1 MKKIKFILLSL
12 LLVSTII
19 FAQYNQF
26 ESEYDWYTIEGKNVY
41 VHYHEGAERTAK
53 VIAKIADEVWGPITS
68 LYGYAPDK
76 VHYVIK
82 DKDDYSNGATYFFD
96 NKIEI
101 WASAL
106 DFDLRGT
113 HNWLRNVITH
123 EFTHMVQIQAS
134 MKWGRSIPAVY
145 LQFLNYQ
152 DVRRPDLLYGYP
164 DKIVSYPIASI
175 NIPAW
180 FAEGTAQYMRK
191 EFGYENWDS
200 HRDMI
205 LRSYVLDDN
214 MLTWNQMGVFGKTSL
229 GNESVYNSGYALTLY
244 IAQQYGEDKLR
255 LISEKL
261 GDLTNFTI
269 DAAFEDVLG
278 KDGNEIYD
286 EWKAYLTKSYNERIK
301 DVNSNLVD
309 GLLIQDEGF
318 GNFYPIYSKDGSKF
332 YFISNQGKDYLGT
345 SSLFEFDL
353 ATSKKK
359 KIIGSIRS
367 TVSITSDGKKI
378 IFAKL
383 SDDNPEWANIHDIFV
398 YDIEEEDDERLTF
411 GLRANNPN
419 LSHDGKNITFVFQK
433 DGTTNL
439 GLIDIDGKNF
449 KRLTFFEEGEQIYNP
464 KFSNDDSHIIFDYSI
479 KEGRDIASVDVDGS
493 NFKFLIQTK
502 NDERNATY
510 DNDGNLIYASNETG
524 IFNLYKIDKR
534 TQKRSRISNVL
545 GGAFMPTVDKSGN
558 IIYAGYNSHGYQIY
572 KLDAEEQKNVDEVK
586 KYVWLNNPP
595 IGSDKP
601 NGDINNFDL
610 NHLVNYNDSKVE
622 FETKPYSGFFS
633 KMTFFPFIR
642 FDNYNPGNTT
652 VLERFKPGVYFTSSD
667 YLNRYSIFGAA
678 AINKRLE
685 RDIYLSLEYRDKLP
699 LLYNIGLKPQVSLEL
714 FSVSRK
720 ADVYLYFGRYEDS
733 TGIHYDDIVPTD
745 VTYNLFEVDLAFKHR
760 IFAKGTDMELR
771 FIYSDYVA
779 ALGSFSL
786 PNNGGLYPTTKD
798 TYFIGRNIQLTFWHK
813 VFESHKD
820 ADISPIGRDVTFQ
833 LNYENDDYN
842 DEGEY
847 EIEDGILVPQY
858 NDYNFVRA
866 EMDWKEYVSINKY
879 GHTIQG
885 RVRAGTII
893 GAELPDFFDYYIGGL
908 VGMKGYPFYAIGG
921 NQAYWMH
928 LEYRFPLYRNIDAK
942 YGPWYL
948 DKIFISVYADI
959 GNAWNSWSAWGD
971 NFSEFNKQK
980 KGAGAEIRIKMN
992 SFYLFPTAIF
1002 ANVAYGFDKF
1012 TTVIRGQDITYGQE
1026 FIFYAGIL
1034 FDFSL

>member
-1 MKKIKFILLSL
+1 MNITKIIILSL
-12 LLVSTII
+12 LLVTTN

-26 ESEYDWYTIEGKNVY
+26 EAEYDWYTIEGKNIY

-53 VIAKIADEVWGPITS
+53 VIAKIADEVWDPITS
-68 LYGYAPDK
+68 LYEYEPEK

-113 HNWLRNVITH
+113 HNWLRNVISH
-123 EFTHMVQIQAS
+123 EFTHLVQIQAS
-134 MKWGRSIPAVY
+134 MKWGRSIPAFY
-145 LQFLNYQ
+145 LQYLGYE

-180 FAEGTAQYMRK
+180 FAEGSAQYMRK

-229 GNESVYNSGYALTLY
+229 GNESVYNSGFALTLY

-255 LISEKL
+255 LISQKL
-261 GDLTNFTI
+261 GKLTNFTI
-269 DAAFEDVLG
+269 DEAFEDVLG

-301 DVNSNLVD
+301 NVKSNLVE
-309 GLLIQDEGF
+309 GTLIQDEGF

-332 YFISNQGKDYLGT
+332 YYISNQGKDYFGT

-353 ATSKKK
+353 ETNKKK

-367 TVSITSDGKKI
+367 TVSLTNDGKKI

-398 YDIEEEDDERLTF
+398 YDIEEEEDERLTF

-419 LSHDGKNITFVFQK
+419 LSHDGTKITFVFQK

-439 GLIDIDGKNF
+439 GIIDSDGKNF

-479 KEGRDIASVDVDGS
+479 KEGRDIGRVDVDGS
-493 NFKFLIQTK
+493 NFKFLVQTE
-502 NDERNATY
+502 NDERNAIY
-510 DNDGNLIYASNETG
+510 DNDGNLIYVSNETG
-524 IFNLYKIDKR
+524 IFNLYKVDK
-534 TQKRSRISNVL
+534 TTNKRSRISNVL
-545 GGAFMPTVDKSGN
+545 GSTFMPTVDTLGN
-558 IIYAGYNSHGYQIY
+558 IIYAGYNSNGYQLY
-572 KLDAEEQKNVDEVK
+572 KLDAEEQKNVDDSK

-601 NGDINNFDL
+601 NGDISNF
-610 NHLVNYNDSKVE
+610 NINKLVNYDDTKVE
-622 FETKPYSGFFS
+622 YESKPYSGFFS
-633 KMTFFPFIR
+633 KMTFFPFVR
-642 FDNYNPGNTT
+642 FDNYNLSGDPLDI
-652 VLERFKPGVYFTSSD
+652 VKPGLYFTSND

-678 AINKRLE
+678 SLNKIFE
-685 RDIYLSLEYRDKLP
+685 RDLYLSLEYRDKLP
-699 LLYNIGLKPQVSLEL
+699 LLYGMGIKPQVTLEL

-720 ADVYLYFGRYEDS
+720 ANVDLLFGKYEDS
-733 TGIHYDDIVPTD
+733 TGVKYDNIIGTD

-760 IFAKGTDMELR
+760 IFTKGSNIELR

-779 ALGSFSL
+779 TLGSFTL
-786 PNNGGLYPTTKD
+786 PNNGGLYRATKD
-798 TYFIGRNIQLTFWHK
+798 TYFIGRNIQLTYWLK
-813 VFESHKD
+813 ALEPHKD
-820 ADISPIGRDVTFQ
+820 ADINPIGSEITFR
-833 LNYENDDYN
+833 LNYENNDYN

-847 EIEDGILVPQY
+847 KIVDGILVPLY

-866 EMDWKEYVSINKY
+866 EIDWKEYIPINKF
-879 GHTIQG
+879 GHTING
-885 RVRAGTII
+885 RVKAGSII
-893 GAELPDFFDYYIGGL
+893 GATLPTFFDYYVGGL
-908 VGMKGYPFYAIGG
+908 IGMKGYPFYAISG

-928 LEYRFPLYRNIDAK
+928 LSYRFPLYRNIDGRF
-942 YGPWYL
+942 GPWYL
-948 DKIFISVYADI
+948 DKIFMSVYADI
-959 GNAWNSWSAWGD
+959 GDAWTG
-971 NFSEFNKQK
+971 NFMGIDKTK
-980 KGAGAEIRIKMN
+980 KGVGAEIRIKMR

-1012 TTVIRGQDITYGQE
+1012 STTIRGEEIFYGQE
-1026 FIFYAGIL
+1026 FIFYAGVL
-1034 FDFSL
+1034 FDFSF

>member
-1 MKKIKFILLSL
+1 MKKLKFTL
-12 LLVSTII
+12 LLLLTISVTI
-19 FAQYNQF
+19 LAQYNEF
-26 ESEYDWYTIEGKNVY
+26 ESEYDWFTIEGENVF

-53 VIAKIADEVWGPITS
+53 VIAKIGDEVWGPITS

-113 HNWLRNVITH
+113 HNWLRNVISH
-123 EFTHMVQIQAS
+123 EFTHMVQIQAA
-134 MKWGRSIPAVY
+134 MKWGRAIPAVY
-145 LQFLNYQ
+145 LQFLDYE
-152 DVRRPDLLYGYP
+152 DIRRPDLLYGYP

-214 MLTWNQMGVFGKTSL
+214 MLTWNEMGVFGKTSL
-229 GNESVYNSGYALTLY
+229 GNESVYNSGFALTLY
-244 IAQQYGEDKLR
+244 ISQQYGEDKLR
-255 LISEKL
+255 LITEKL
-261 GDLTNFTI
+261 GKLTNFTI

-278 KDGNEIYD
+278 KDGIEIYD
-286 EWKAYLTKSYNERIK
+286 EWKAYLTLSYNKRIK
-301 DVNSNLVD
+301 DVQSNLVA
-309 GLLIQDEGF
+309 GKLIQDDGF

-332 YFISNQGKDYLGT
+332 YFISNQGKDYMGT
-345 SSLFEFDL
+345 SSLYEFDL
-353 ATSKKK
+353 ATNKKK
-359 KIIGSIRS
+359 KIIGNIRS
-367 TVSITSDGKKI
+367 TVSLTDDGKI

-383 SDDNPEWANIHDIFV
+383 TDDNPEWANIHDIFV
-398 YDIEEEDDERLTF
+398 YDIEEEDDERLTN

-419 LSHDGKNITFVFQK
+419 LSKDGKKITFVYQK

-439 GLIDIDGKNF
+439 GLIDVDGKNF

-464 KFSNDDSHIIFDYSI
+464 KFSNDDSHIIFDSSI
-479 KEGRDIASVDVDGS
+479 KEGRDIAKVDVDGT
-493 NFKFLIQTK
+493 NFEFLIQTK
-502 NDERNATY
+502 NDERNAIY
-510 DNDGNLIYASNETG
+510 NNDGDLIYASNETG
-524 IFNLYKIDKR
+524 IFNLYKIDKT
-534 TQKRSRISNVL
+534 TQKRSQISNVL
-545 GGAFMPTVDKSGN
+545 GGAFMPTADKDGN

-572 KLDAEEQKNVDEVK
+572 KLDAEEQNNVDDTK
-586 KYVWLNNPP
+586 KYVWQNNPP
-595 IGSDKP
+595 IGNDKP
-601 NGDINNFDL
+601 NGDINSFDL
-610 NHLVNYNDSKVE
+610 NHLKNYDD
-622 FETKPYSGFFS
+622 TKLEYEAEPYSGIFS
-633 KMTFFPFIR
+633 SMTFFPFVR
-642 FDNYNPGNTT
+642 FDNYNTGNNTM
-652 VLERFKPGVYFTSSD
+652 LDKFKPGVYFASND
-667 YLNRYSIFGAA
+667 YLNRYSIFGAL

-685 RDIYLSLEYRDKLP
+685 RDIYLSLEYRNKLP
-699 LLYNIGLKPQVSLEL
+699 LLYNIGIKPTVSLEL
-714 FSVSRK
+714 YSVSRK
-720 ADVYLYFGRYEDS
+720 ADVDLFFGADS
-733 TGIHYDDIVPTD
+733 TTSPPTYDYVVPTD
-745 VTYNLFEVDLAFKHR
+745 VTYNLFEVDLAFKQR
-760 IFAKGTDMELR
+760 VFAKGTDLELR

-779 ALGSFSL
+779 TLGSFSL
-786 PNNGGLYPTTKD
+786 PNNAGLYPSTKD
-798 TYFIGRNIQLTFWHK
+798 TYFVGRNIQLTFWHK
-813 VFESHKD
+813 AFEPHKD
-820 ADISPIGRDVTFQ
+820 ADINPIGRDITLQ

-847 EIEDGILVPQY
+847 EIENGVLVPQY
-858 NDYNFVRA
+858 NDYNFMRA

-879 GHTIQG
+879 GHTING
-885 RVRAGTII
+885 RLKVGSII

-908 VGMKGYPFYAIGG
+908 VGMKGYPFYSIGG

-928 LEYRFPLYRNIDAK
+928 LEYRFPLFRNIDAK

-948 DKIFISVYADI
+948 DKIFMSVYADV
-959 GNAWNSWSAWGD
+959 GNAWNSWDDDFARMD
-971 NFSEFNKQK
+971 LQK
-980 KGAGAEIRIKMN
+980 KAAGAEIRIKMN

-1012 TTVIRGQDITYGQE
+1012 TRVVRDEDIHYGQE
-1026 FIFYAGIL
+1026 FIFYAGVL